1 MDPMARFTAVRFRNY
16 KAFKSYSASL
26 QRFNVLVGPN
36 NSGKSTILGAFRIL
50 AEGIRR
56 ARARKPQ
63 FVYIR
68 GDSDWGYRI
77 DLENL
82 PVSTEN
88 VFTDYDETDPARIDF
103 RLSNG
108 NTLRLIFP
116 EVGMCYLVCENNG
129 KPVRTPSDFKRV
141 FPATIGFV
149 PVLGPVEH
157 EEQLYQPEAARQALL
172 THRASRNFRNIW
184 YHIPEDFDEFRE
196 LIQGTWPGM
205 DINPPEVQYG
215 QGKPTLYMFCPE
227 KRFNR
232 EIYWAGFGFQVW
244 CQMLTYAIRSRS
256 DSLLVIDEPDIYLHS
271 DLQRQLLA
279 LLEGLGPDILIATHS
294 TEIIAESQ
302 LGDLLVVNK
311 QLQSAKRLKDP
322 SGRHKI
328 LQELGSN
335 MNPTLTRLAV
345 AKRALFIE
353 GKDFHILSTFCRKLG
368 KQDVANCINF
378 AVIPIGG
385 FNPRK
390 VKDLSEGMELTLG
403 GLISKGVILDRD
415 YRSDKQ
421 IEEVENELSE
431 FAVLAHIHRRKE
443 IENFLLRPS
452 SLHRAIEAR
461 IDEQNRRTGKKTK
474 FSEDIGSILQSITEP
489 LKHEVNAQNLARRAE
504 YAKEKTPGTDV
515 ATITAAEL
523 EKFEDL
529 WEDLATRLCLVPGKI
544 VFSKLNSY
552 LQESYDIAVS
562 LANVANSM
570 TIDEIP
576 MEIKDLIASL
586 DKFSKHPLP
595 KASN

>member
-1 MDPMARFTAVRFRNY
+1 
-16 KAFKSYSASL
+16 
-26 QRFNVLVGPN
+26 
-36 NSGKSTILGAFRIL
+36 
-50 AEGIRR
+50 
-56 ARARKPQ
+56 
-63 FVYIR
+63 
-68 GDSDWGYRI
+68 
-77 DLENL
+77 
-82 PVSTEN
+82 
-88 VFTDYDETDPARIDF
+88 
-103 RLSNG
+103 
-108 NTLRLIFP
+108 
-116 EVGMCYLVCENNG
+116 
-129 KPVRTPSDFKRV
+129 
-141 FPATIGFV
+141 
-149 PVLGPVEH
+149 
-157 EEQLYQPEAARQALL
+157 
-172 THRASRNFRNIW
+172 
-184 YHIPEDFDEFRE
+184 
-196 LIQGTWPGM
+196 
-205 DINPPEVQYG
+205 
-215 QGKPTLYMFCPE
+215 
-227 KRFNR
+227 
-232 EIYWAGFGFQVW
+232 
-244 CQMLTYAIRSRS
+244 MLTYAIRSRS

>member
-215 QGKPTLYMFCPE
+215 QGKP
-227 KRFNR
+227 
-232 EIYWAGFGFQVW
+232 
-244 CQMLTYAIRSRS
+244 
-256 DSLLVIDEPDIYLHS
+256 
-271 DLQRQLLA
+271 
-279 LLEGLGPDILIATHS
+279 
-294 TEIIAESQ
+294 
-302 LGDLLVVNK
+302 
-311 QLQSAKRLKDP
+311 
-322 SGRHKI
+322 
-328 LQELGSN
+328 
-335 MNPTLTRLAV
+335 
-345 AKRALFIE
+345 
-353 GKDFHILSTFCRKLG
+353 
-368 KQDVANCINF
+368 
-378 AVIPIGG
+378 
-385 FNPRK
+385 
-390 VKDLSEGMELTLG
+390 
-403 GLISKGVILDRD
+403 
-415 YRSDKQ
+415 
-421 IEEVENELSE
+421 
-431 FAVLAHIHRRKE
+431 
-443 IENFLLRPS
+443 
-452 SLHRAIEAR
+452 
-461 IDEQNRRTGKKTK
+461 
-474 FSEDIGSILQSITEP
+474 
-489 LKHEVNAQNLARRAE
+489 
-504 YAKEKTPGTDV
+504 
-515 ATITAAEL
+515 
-523 EKFEDL
+523 
-529 WEDLATRLCLVPGKI
+529 
-544 VFSKLNSY
+544 
-552 LQESYDIAVS
+552 
-562 LANVANSM
+562 
-570 TIDEIP
+570 
-576 MEIKDLIASL
+576 
-586 DKFSKHPLP
+586 
-595 KASN
+595 